1 MYDANGQAVWYSSQ
15 GSMQS
20 PGVYQGE
27 LFEYAGGQTL
37 TGSYKMPAT
46 TIDRGKITL
55 QFSDQQN
62 AVLTL
67 PNGAQVPLTR
77 FRF

>member
-1 MYDANGQAVWYSSQ
+1 
-15 GSMQS
+15 MQS

-27 LFEYAGGQTL
+27 LFEYSGGQTL
-37 TGSYKMPAT
+37 IGGYKMPT
-46 TIDRGKITL
+46 GTIDRGQVTL

-62 AVLTL
+62 VTLTL
-67 PNGAQVPLTR
+67 PNGNQVPLTR

>member
-1 MYDANGQAVWYSSQ
+1 
-15 GSMQS
+15 MQS

-37 TGSYKMPAT
+37 TGSYQLPT
-46 TIDRGKITL
+46 GTIDRGAMTL
-55 QFSDQQN
+55 QFSNQQN
-62 AVLTL
+62 AILTL
-67 PNGAQVPLTR
+67 PNGNQVPLTR